1 MLLLVES
8 LLLLFTEL
16 SFIFA
21 SFGMLHDEF
30 ELVVDKLLF
39 DALRERKNKKKFI
52 NKTKNIQLK
61 KLTFLNRII

>member
-16 SFIFA
+16 SFIFV

-39 DALRERKNKKKFI
+39 DALRERKNKK
-52 NKTKNIQLK
+52 NLLTKLK
-61 KLTFLNRII
+61 IYN